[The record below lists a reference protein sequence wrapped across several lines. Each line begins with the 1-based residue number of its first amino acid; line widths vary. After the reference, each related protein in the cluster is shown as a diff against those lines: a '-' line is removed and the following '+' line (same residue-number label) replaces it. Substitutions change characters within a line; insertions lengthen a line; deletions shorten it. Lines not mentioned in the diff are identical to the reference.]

1 MLLRCV
7 APLSTSEGKQ
17 RMAVA
22 STLSSEDSDLLL
34 RYHRY
39 HEWCE
44 SYKIHALPEAAVAFR
59 LRVPTLRIR
68 GGPSFRPDALLPI
81 LQMLR
86 HDSCIHTLDLSGL
99 PLCDSGA
106 YVVADGLAAG
116 APLREVLLEG
126 CGVGAAGPKAL
137 CARLSRRRCRL
148 RSAARNSAAAPA
160 ASGALAQLRTLC
172 V

>member
-1 MLLRCV
+1 MRCV

-59 LRVPTLRIR
+59 LHVPTLRIR

-126 CGVGAAGPKAL
+126 CGVGAAGAAAL
-137 CARLSRRRCRL
+137 FRAAERNLHLRRLSL
-148 RSAARNSAAAPA
+148 AHNAFGPA